1 MINLYIYT
9 LKFERKMQ
17 SMLWLK
23 EQMGLLKKK
32 KKKQHY
38 EIYVTEQGSPA
49 SSQVAC

>member
-1 MINLYIYT
+1 
-9 LKFERKMQ
+9 MQ

-23 EQMGLLKKK
+23 EQMGLKKK
-32 KKKQHY
+32 KHY

>member
-23 EQMGLLKKK
+23 EQMGLLEK

>member
-1 MINLYIYT
+1 MINIYIYT

-23 EQMGLLKKK
+23 EQMGLLEKKK
-32 KKKQHY
+32 KHY

>member
-9 LKFERKMQ
+9 
-17 SMLWLK
+17 SNLK
-23 EQMGLLKKK
+23 ENAKHVVVERTNGSFEK